1 MYRKFLANPDFD
13 KSISVDIQT
22 CVHCLGFRGTQ
33 LSAFISRNIYLEMV
47 WEISLEI
54 FGLKNST
61 WTCSLKVNKYEGYKL
76 SHKMTKN
83 TFMALFLK
91 TGLLQT

>member
-1 MYRKFLANPDFD
+1 MTRA
-13 KSISVDIQT
+13 
-22 CVHCLGFRGTQ
+22 
-33 LSAFISRNIYLEMV
+33 
-47 WEISLEI
+47 
-54 FGLKNST
+54 
-61 WTCSLKVNKYEGYKL
+61 CSLKVNKNEKYRL